1 MKFSLYEII
10 RVSFKL
16 TSLIATGNYQGFNV
30 RCAASFLRVVSA
42 LFSNWRFSYNIAI
55 NK

>member
-30 RCAASFLRVVSA
+30 DVQLSFLRVVSA
-42 LFSNWRFSYNIAI
+42 RFFKLEIFL
-55 NK
+55 

>member
-30 RCAASFLRVVSA
+30 DVQQVFFGECSFFKLEIF
-42 LFSNWRFSYNIAI
+42 L
-55 NK
+55 

>member
-30 RCAASFLRVVSA
+30 FLRVVSV

>member
-30 RCAASFLRVVSA
+30 DVQQVFLA
-42 LFSNWRFSYNIAI
+42 HPI
-55 NK
+55 NLGD

>member
-16 TSLIATGNYQGFNV
+16 TSLIATGNY
-30 RCAASFLRVVSA
+30 RKLPKLA
-42 LFSNWRFSYNIAI
+42 Y
-55 NK
+55 

>member
-16 TSLIATGNYQGFNV
+16 TSLIATGNYQGFNKFSS
-30 RCAASFLRVVSA
+30 CSECSFFKLEIF
-42 LFSNWRFSYNIAI
+42 L
-55 NK
+55 

>member
-16 TSLIATGNYQGFNV
+16 TSLIGNYQGFDV
-30 RCAASFLRVVSA
+30 DVQQVFFV
-42 LFSNWRFSYNIAI
+42 
-55 NK
+55 

>member
-16 TSLIATGNYQGFNV
+16 TSLIATGNYQGFNGSPDKPGGLSIQLCKSEKKEFYI
-30 RCAASFLRVVSA
+30 RYSS
-42 LFSNWRFSYNIAI
+42 
-55 NK
+55 

>member
-16 TSLIATGNYQGFNV
+16 ISLIATGNYQGFNV
-30 RCAASFLRVVSA
+30 DVQQVFFV
-42 LFSNWRFSYNIAI
+42 
-55 NK
+55 

>member
-30 RCAASFLRVVSA
+30 DVQQVFSCSECSFFKLEIF
-42 LFSNWRFSYNIAI
+42 L
-55 NK
+55 